1 MKMIQIVMKVITSKK
16 KDVVPLKRKRGVLK
30 KRMRVLM
37 IEMLMSHKSFMRYSV
52 VFLFPL
58 MRKIFWESGLQGYM
72 KQKGVKDYPLV
83 N

>member
-1 MKMIQIVMKVITSKK
+1 
-16 KDVVPLKRKRGVLK
+16 
-30 KRMRVLM
+30 
-37 IEMLMSHKSFMRYSV
+37 MRYSV

>member
-16 KDVVPLKRKRGVLK
+16 KDVVPLKRKRGVLR

-37 IEMLMSHKSFMRYSV
+37 IEMLMSHKSFMRYGV

-58 MRKIFWESGLQGYM
+58 MRNIFWESGLQGYM
-72 KQKGVKDYPLV
+72 K
-83 N
+83 

>member
-1 MKMIQIVMKVITSKK
+1 MKMIQIVMNVITSKK
-16 KDVVPLKRKRGVLK
+16 KDVVPLKRKRGVLR